1 MRFLTCFTALV
12 LTAASDCI
20 HAESPIASGAKLE
33 KLSDGFKFT
42 EGPTADAQGNVYF
55 TDQPNNRIHKW
66 SVDGQLSIFWSLR
79 AARMAC
85 ALTRRACCGRAR
97 MSTTSCGRSI
107 PPQNNTRSW

>member
-20 HAESPIASGAKLE
+20 HAESPIAPGAKLE

-55 TDQPNNRIHKW
+55 TDQPNNRIHK
-66 SVDGQLSIFWSLR
+66 
-79 AARMAC
+79 
-85 ALTRRACCGRAR
+85 
-97 MSTTSCGRSI
+97 
-107 PPQNNTRSW
+107 